1 VQSAPARD
9 NTQPKTGTARIRGHV
24 FAADSGQP
32 LRKVVV
38 RASSPELR
46 ESRVTS
52 TDAEGAY
59 EFKELPA
66 GRYSLN
72 ASKGSYVGLSY
83 GQLRPFEAGKPLEV
97 LDGQTIEKV
106 DFSLPR
112 GAIITGRVVDEFG
125 EPIADVQVVTMRYMY
140 RQGRRQL
147 QFAGRMASTNDIGEY
162 RIFGLSPGQ
171 YYLSATLRGFTAF
184 GGESD
189 DRSGYA
195 PTYYPGTANAA
206 EAQRLTIGLG
216 QTLNEMNLQLI
227 PLRTARVTGMAVDSD
242 GKPLSTGFINVTPR
256 GNGGLPMMMN
266 GTQIRPD
273 GSFTI
278 NGLAP
283 GEYTLQLQSNVSNP
297 LGGPPDFASI
307 VVTMAGEDVTGVRL
321 VTTRMSGATG
331 RVIVDGAAD
340 AIRPSTIRIS
350 ASPAQPDDAMYFS
363 GSGIVKDDWAFELR
377 TRPGLMVVRAFAPS
391 GDWRLKAVRLNG
403 ADVTDS
409 GIEFK
414 PNEDVS
420 GIEIEIT
427 TKTTEISGLVMNS
440 RGEASKDYTVVV
452 FARDQERWTGPTR
465 FISTGRPDQD
475 GRFKIRGLPPAQ
487 YFAVALDYVEPGD
500 SNDPEFL
507 DRIKSKASTLSL
519 GEGETKTVD
528 LKLNSAS

>member
-1 VQSAPARD
+1 
-9 NTQPKTGTARIRGHV
+9 V
-24 FAADSGQP
+24 FGADTGQP

-46 ESRVTS
+46 ESRITS

-112 GAIITGRVVDEFG
+112 GAIITGRVLDEFG
-125 EPIADVQVVTMRYMY
+125 EPIADVQVAPMRYMY

-147 QFAGRMASTNDIGEY
+147 QFAGRMASTNDVGEY

-171 YYLSATLRGFTAF
+171 YYLSATLRSFMAF
-184 GGESD
+184 SGESD

-195 PTYYPGTANAA
+195 PTYYPGTANAS

-216 QTLNEMNLQLI
+216 QTLNEINLQLI
-227 PLRTARVTGMAVDSD
+227 PLRTARVTGMAADSD

-266 GTQIRPD
+266 GTQVRPD

-297 LGGPPDFASI
+297 LGGPPDFAST
-307 VVTMAGEDVTGVRL
+307 VVTVAGEDVTGVRL
-321 VTTRMSGATG
+321 VTTRMSAATG

-350 ASPAQPDDAMYFS
+350 ASPVQPDDGMFV
-363 GSGIVKDDWAFELR
+363 GGGGGGVVKDDWTFELR
-377 TRPGLMVVRAFAPS
+377 TRPGLMVVRASSMS
-391 GDWRLKAVRLNG
+391 GDWSLKAVRLNG
-403 ADVTDS
+403 ANVTDS
-409 GIEFK
+409 GIEIK

-427 TKTTEISGLVMNS
+427 TKMTEISGLVTNG
-440 RGEASKDYTVVV
+440 RGEAAKDYTVVV
-452 FARDQERWTGPTR
+452 FARDQERWTGATR
-465 FISTGRPDQD
+465 FITTGRPDQD

-487 YFAVALDYVEPGD
+487 YYSIALDYVEPGEA
-500 SNDPEFL
+500 SDPEFL

-519 GEGETKTVD
+519 GEGDTKTVD